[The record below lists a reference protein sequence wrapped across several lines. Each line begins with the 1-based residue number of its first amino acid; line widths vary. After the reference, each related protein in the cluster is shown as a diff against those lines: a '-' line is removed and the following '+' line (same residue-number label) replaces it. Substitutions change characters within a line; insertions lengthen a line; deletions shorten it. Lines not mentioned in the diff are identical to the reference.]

1 MFFKKGEKI
10 ISVIKQLFTKQR
22 SIIIF
27 DKLLSRFDYIF
38 KKKINLVD
46 FEEYLIDISEFCLSK
61 DKELWEE
68 SKKFGIKLTEDSSKK
83 LREIKFPLGGGGAY
97 ELLYFITRYIKPN
110 IIIETGVAA
119 GFSSKAFLEAIA
131 INKKGKLYSSDF
143 PYFKEKNPEKYI
155 GILVDEKYKKNWD
168 LFIEGDIN
176 FIKQINGLIGEES
189 VDLLHYDSDKSYRS
203 RKKTFNAIKKYLKKN
218 CVIIFDD
225 IQDNL
230 HFSHLMN
237 NYKIDN
243 IKIFKFSGKYIG
255 MIWNI

>member
-1 MFFKKGEKI
+1 MSFKKSEKI
-10 ISVIKQLFTKQR
+10 KSVLKQLFTKQR
-22 SIIIF
+22 SIIIV
-27 DKLLSRFDYIF
+27 DKLLSRLNYFF
-38 KKKINLVD
+38 RKKINIVD
-46 FEEYLIDISEFCLSK
+46 FEEYLIEISEFCSSK
-61 DKELWEE
+61 DEKLWAE
-68 SKKFGIKLTEDSSKK
+68 SKEFGRQLTKDSSEK
-83 LREIKFPLGGGGAY
+83 LRGIEFPLGGGGAY

-119 GFSSKAFLEAIA
+119 GFSSKAFLVAID

-168 LFIEGDIN
+168 LCIEGDIN
-176 FIKQINGLIGEES
+176 FIKKINGLISEES
-189 VDLLHYDSDKSYRS
+189 VDFLHYDSDKSYRS
-203 RKKTFNAIKKYLKKN
+203 RKKTFNSIKKYLKKN

-230 HFSHLMN
+230 HFSHLLAE
-237 NYKIDN
+237 YKKDR